1 MKTIKLFFFLAMSV
15 GIVSLTACGDGT
27 RTGSDD
33 NDTTNAVTPGYDD
46 PNPAAQDVNKDR
58 DTTNRAAFSDDDRKF
73 VEDMVESNYAE
84 IKLATLAQEKST
96 NSEVKQVAKQLESD
110 HSAALTKLKQIAE
123 SKSLTVPGA
132 ESDKAR
138 NQAERFAEK
147 KADKFDKDWCKE
159 MMDKHDASI
168 KKLEKEQNDADDAD
182 LKAWIT
188 ETLPV
193 IRSHHD
199 KLMACHSKLK

>member
-1 MKTIKLFFFLAMSV
+1 MKTHKQLLFLLMSV
-15 GIVSLTACGDGT
+15 VIISLTACGDGT

-58 DTTNRAAFSDDDRKF
+58 DTSRGVAFSDDDRKF

-84 IKLATLAQEKST
+84 IKMATLAQEKST
-96 NSEVKQVAKQLESD
+96 NSEVKQVARQLESD
-110 HSAALTKLKQIAE
+110 HSAALSKLKKIAE

-138 NQAERFAEK
+138 NQVERFAEK

-168 KKLEKEQNDADDAD
+168 KKTGKR
-182 LKAWIT
+182 T
-188 ETLPV
+188 E
-193 IRSHHD
+193 
-199 KLMACHSKLK
+199 

>member
-1 MKTIKLFFFLAMSV
+1 MKKFASVSLPLLATLFFF
-15 GIVSLTACGDGT
+15 IIACN
-27 RTGSDD
+27 S
-33 NDTTNAVTPGYDD
+33 NDTRPGDPATPARPTT
-46 PNPAAQDVNKDR
+46 PNISYNITSTQPH
-58 DTTNRAAFSDDDRKF
+58 DTSFFTEGLEFYKNTLI
-73 VEDMVESNYAE
+73 ESTGMNGRSRLVQVDQKS
-84 IKLATLAQEKST
+84 IGRTPRSNLATYTGLF
-96 NSEVKQVAKQLESD
+96 D
-110 HSAALTKLKQIAE
+110 HVRKLFAE
-123 SKSLTVPGA
+123 T
-132 ESDKAR
+132 DKAR
-138 NQAERFAEK
+138 NQVERFAEK